1 VYDSFLFDY
10 DENEPD
16 VMLKILGIFN
26 KYKLQVKTKKGTN
39 YDNIK

>member
-10 DENEPD
+10 DKNEKD
-16 VMLKILGIFN
+16 VMLEILEIFN

-39 YDNIK
+39 YANIK